1 MSAADKAALQAAGN
15 AYNSAKTQA
24 EKDAAHAQA
33 ESIRAK
39 YGYSG
44 GSDGSQFIQIGS
56 VEVPE
61 IVSPSYDSALQALL
75 AANKKAPANAD
86 AFGFHGP
93 VAVPP
98 PAVAHHRHWRRG
110 LRNLD
115 LARFDLRLL
124 VDGNEKKA
132 VFDGCLDR

>member
-1 MSAADKAALQAAGN
+1 MGTSRPTAITHAIFAPPLHPRG
-15 AYNSAKTQA
+15 
-24 EKDAAHAQA
+24 AHADYPRK
-33 ESIRAK
+33 IRPWGLPTAR
-39 YGYSG
+39 G
-44 GSDGSQFIQIGS
+44 GSPPVGAPHRP
-56 VEVPE
+56 V
-61 IVSPSYDSALQALL
+61 A
-75 AANKKAPANAD
+75 AANKKAPANAA

-98 PAVAHHRHWRRG
+98 PAVAHRRHWRRG